1 MMLMLAAGTLAHA
14 QDNTRHYA
22 VNLTTA
28 DFKARV
34 YDYQTNANQ
43 WKYAGDKPC
52 LVDFWAP
59 WCGPCRALGP
69 TIEEL
74 ARLYDGQVYVYKL
87 NTQAEPE
94 VAAAFG
100 IHSIPSLL
108 FVPAQGTPQMAQG
121 ALPKEVL
128 QQLID
133 TILLGKP
140 AQQAAPAPAQ

>member
-1 MMLMLAAGTLAHA
+1 M
-14 QDNTRHYA
+14 
-22 VNLTTA
+22 
-28 DFKARV
+28 
-34 YDYQTNANQ
+34 
-43 WKYAGDKPC
+43 
-52 LVDFWAP
+52 
-59 WCGPCRALGP
+59 
-69 TIEEL
+69 
-74 ARLYDGQVYVYKL
+74 
-87 NTQAEPE
+87 
-94 VAAAFG
+94 AAAFG